1 MRTRR
6 TRWIEA
12 VLGLGLVAG
21 VMSPAVL
28 RAQDDNAPEKHGRK
42 YKAPPESAHIEVT
55 VIKGFNKKPIMNA
68 AVIFHPIDANG
79 KDEGTLEVKSGPD
92 GKATIDIIPVGAQVR
107 LQVLANGFATYAE
120 DFTLDTSSREI
131 LVSMVRPQAQI
142 SAYTDNEGKPSEA
155 QPGIQEPVRKKK
167 AGAATKGTPSSAGT
181 NSGAGTSNGTAQQPD
196 NSKPQ

>member
-1 MRTRR
+1 MG
-6 TRWIEA
+6 A
-12 VLGLGLVAG
+12 VLALCLVAG
-21 VMSPAVL
+21 AGMPVAL
-28 RAQDDNAPEKHGRK
+28 RAQDDGAPEKHGRK

-92 GKATIDIIPVGAQVR
+92 GKAIIDIIPVGAQVR

-120 DFTLDTSSREI
+120 DFKIDSMSRDI

-142 SAYTDNEGKPSEA
+142 SAYTDNEGKPA
-155 QPGIQEPVRKKK
+155 VVQPGIQEPVRKAKTGTT
-167 AGAATKGTPSSAGT
+167 GAADSPAPSAKKPTESNAP
-181 NSGAGTSNGTAQQPD
+181 GASSD
-196 NSKPQ
+196 KPQQ

>member
-1 MRTRR
+1 M
-6 TRWIEA
+6 
-12 VLGLGLVAG
+12 GLVACAA
-21 VMSPAVL
+21 MPTAL
-28 RAQDDNAPEKHGRK
+28 RAQDDAGAEKHGRK

-92 GKATIDIIPVGAQVR
+92 GKAIIDIIPVGSQVR
-107 LQVLANGFATYAE
+107 LQVLANGFTTYAQ
-120 DFTLDTSSREI
+120 DFKIDSASRDI

-142 SAYTDNEGKPSEA
+142 SAYTDNEGKPAEI

-167 AGAATKGTPSSAGT
+167 APNSST
-181 NSGAGTSNGTAQQPD
+181 SSGLTSGSGTSTGQTAPQTT
-196 NSKPQ
+196 SKPQ